1 MLRNYIYD
9 KRFQIYIFENKINI
23 LNYNNI
29 ISFTDKK
36 IIIDIDKNIITI
48 NGSDLIISK
57 LLDDELLI
65 EGLIVNVE
73 FR

>member
-1 MLRNYIYD
+1 VFRNYIYD

>member
-1 MLRNYIYD
+1 MFRNYIYD
-9 KRFQIYIFENKINI
+9 KRFQVYIFENKINI

-48 NGSDLIISK
+48 SGSDLIISK

>member
-1 MLRNYIYD
+1 MFRNYIYD